1 MNTLLQ
7 RSGNLYKKL
16 CVVILALMVMI
27 VFTNTMLRYFFH
39 SGIAQ
44 TEEILRY
51 LFIWLSFLGI
61 IAVYKQHGHIC
72 VTLLTERLSPK
83 AAAGMAIVVNIMIL
97 TAFTVLITGSVSYMD
112 ESASMVGELTGLP
125 YRYIILAILL
135 ASVCCFGFA
144 ARDLVRCLRTV
155 TGRTPPSG
163 NSHSDSEGA

>member
-7 RSGNLYKKL
+7 RAGNLYKKL
-16 CVVILALMVMI
+16 CVVILALMVVI

-83 AAAGMAIVVNIMIL
+83 AAAGVAILVNIMIL
-97 TAFTVLITGSVSYMD
+97 AAFAVLMTGSVGYMG

-144 ARDLVRCLRTV
+144 IRDLLRSLRTA
-155 TGRTPPSG
+155 TGHAQPSG
-163 NSHSDSEGA
+163 NAPGDSEGV